1 MLANKSF
8 VRSIVNSIADM
19 QGNSLYRRQWCDKT
33 SVSDEER
40 LLTFRFWNCTEADT
54 VARGLQ
60 TALTAQGYTNKVKRT
75 TVNSDM
81 WARTE
86 GGEYVRVRV
95 FNSN

>member
-1 MLANKSF
+1 MQATTKQ
-8 VRSIVNSIADM
+8 VKAIVNTLTDIS
-19 QGNSLYRRQWCDKT
+19 GGGLYRRVWADKAVDAT
-33 SVSDEER
+33 KR
-40 LLTFRFWNCTEADT
+40 NMAFRFWSSKEADT

>member
-1 MLANKSF
+1 MQATTKQ
-8 VRSIVNSIADM
+8 VKAIVKQLADM
-19 QGNSLYRRQWCDKT
+19 QADGYNRRIWADKAVDAT
-33 SVSDEER
+33 KR
-40 LLTFRFWNCTEADT
+40 NMAFRFWSSKEADT

>member
-1 MLANKSF
+1 MQATTKQ
-8 VRSIVNSIADM
+8 VKAIVKQLADM
-19 QGNSLYRRQWCDKT
+19 QADGYNRRIWADKAVDAT
-33 SVSDEER
+33 KR
-40 LLTFRFWNCTEADT
+40 NMAFRFWSAKEADT

-86 GGEYVRVRV
+86 GGEYVRVQAV
-95 FNSN
+95 FE